1 LPNRSTGVNKMKAS
15 ELVEI
20 IQNDFIDVYG
30 DMDVK
35 VETHFERHRN
45 VILKEEDGIL
55 YITY

>member
-1 LPNRSTGVNKMKAS
+1 MKAS